1 MVIKTNKLHLLFFA
15 LLSLISCRGYLTAE
29 PTQYEYYDKSLT
41 DTAAPEVLTA
51 VTDEEYLQYGAR
63 VAYLNPDN
71 DTVIP
76 FGSYAFFGSHRLIHF
91 AHVIE
96 HPNDSTYGRVIAID
110 RNQRILFDIVRID
123 NGPDSFKN
131 GLVRVL
137 RNGKMGYANT
147 YGQVVIPCEYEYA
160 KPFTNGTAEV
170 TYSARRDS
178 TAGEHTLI
186 ESDEWLIIDTAGNRV
201 K

>member
-1 MVIKTNKLHLLFFA
+1 MKIKKLLLLF
-15 LLSLISCRGYLTAE
+15 LSLLLPIFSRGYLFAE
-29 PTQYEYYDKSLT
+29 PAQYEYYDKSLS
-41 DTAAPEVLTA
+41 DTAAPEILTA

-76 FGSYAFFGSHRLIHF
+76 FGTYAFFGSHRLIHF
-91 AHVIE
+91 SHVIE

-160 KPFTNGTAEV
+160 KPFTNGTAEA

-178 TAGEHTLI
+178 TAGEYTRV
-186 ESDEWLIIDTAGNRV
+186 ESDEWIIIDTTGNRV